1 VRDTVCECG
10 QGFPPGYSPPELAG
24 LAPENGQQPYTP
36 LEQRYMRPQA
46 PETAQ
51 LLYAQEQQLKA
62 AQHEKLQ
69 LLQAFQQLLDPLLQY
84 CRSQGFADV
93 SAQNVVPLVLKL
105 LQSELPQP
113 KSQPGTPTQLY
124 QDTYAVLAR
133 LADVLEVMARSL
145 AAPALPVALS
155 MPPAGPLPGF
165 VHTDQGIARLERELA
180 HGARGAIPGSE
191 LPDERYA
198 R

>member
-1 VRDTVCECG
+1 MAGPWICSHCGKGWAVRDTVCECG
-10 QGFPPGYSPPELAG
+10 QGFPPGYSP
-24 LAPENGQQPYTP
+24 
-36 LEQRYMRPQA
+36 

-113 KSQPGTPTQLY
+113 KSQPGT
-124 QDTYAVLAR
+124 
-133 LADVLEVMARSL
+133 
-145 AAPALPVALS
+145 
-155 MPPAGPLPGF
+155 
-165 VHTDQGIARLERELA
+165 
-180 HGARGAIPGSE
+180 
-191 LPDERYA
+191 
-198 R
+198 